1 MLIPRRRVV
10 AMTLVSVVSIA
21 VTACS
26 GDRVTTETPSATTT
40 VVDTTEVDATVATTT
55 DTSTDTMVPSDFAGY
70 SFVGL
75 EFFEV
80 PVLGPADIR
89 GSGCGSGVG
98 EDAVLPDVLPDGIW
112 MGSLGPRYESYDVVT
127 SPEDGFGYSR
137 FDGTTLEIDIWCV
150 YAGATAEEKFRSAEC
165 QTDIECE
172 ANNSSG
178 WLVED
183 QSDRLRSIPVAA
195 GFVYREDR
203 YDAELGWSCGTSDPW
218 SVEATWRMQ
227 PVWIAVNAGEVTEI
241 FGHCAYYLEA
251 STPR

>member
-1 MLIPRRRVV
+1 MPLFRV
-10 AMTLVSVVSIA
+10 LVLLVA
-21 VTACS
+21 VTACAD
-26 GDRVTTETPSATTT
+26 DRATDETSSPG
-40 VVDTTEVDATVATTT
+40 TTEVDATVATTT
-55 DTSTDTMVPSDFAGY
+55 DTTTDTMVPVDFAGY

-150 YAGATAEEKFRSAEC
+150 YAGATAEEKFRSVEC

-172 ANNSSG
+172 ANNSTG

-183 QSDRLRSIPVAA
+183 QSDRLRSMPVAA
-195 GFVYREDR
+195 GYVYREDR